1 MIVSLTNL
9 RYWLITNSVITWM
22 MDLTI
27 TGLIL
32 PEERENK
39 WWWCTR
45 LSEIS
50 LFVRPVIRLL
60 DDWSAR
66 LWQITLFCEN
76 GVQNLFYHSITKFVF
91 IFKSLSS
98 IYEKRNAI
106 LYTRTWLQLRM
117 SRIFAGNNLQV
128 TWWALGQ
135 RKGRGKRQL
144 LDGVENGRVCVILP
158 GLRLHWQITQ
168 TSGLLII
175 EAINAKNRIQYL
187 FYYAYT

>member
-76 GVQNLFYHSITKFVF
+76 GVQNLFYHSITKFVS

-117 SRIFAGNNLQV
+117 SRTLFEAKHVHTVLRMSRPFFAGSYLKV
-128 TWWALGQ
+128 TWWALDQ
-135 RKGRGKRQL
+135 WKRRQNAPNDKSTL
-144 LDGVENGRVCVILP
+144 FSRIL
-158 GLRLHWQITQ
+158 
-168 TSGLLII
+168 
-175 EAINAKNRIQYL
+175 
-187 FYYAYT
+187 

>member
-76 GVQNLFYHSITKFVF
+76 GVQNMFYHSITKFVS

-106 LYTRTWLQLRM
+106 LYTHCPHQKLSFANKKQIIDKDRRCLQF
-117 SRIFAGNNLQV
+117 SREKLS
-128 TWWALGQ
+128 L
-135 RKGRGKRQL
+135 K
-144 LDGVENGRVCVILP
+144 P
-158 GLRLHWQITQ
+158 RLY
-168 TSGLLII
+168 S
-175 EAINAKNRIQYL
+175 E
-187 FYYAYT
+187 